1 MNIIEATGL
10 SKRYV
15 TFRKEEGLKGSI
27 KSLFKRERIE
37 KSAVQAFDL
46 QIGKGEFVALIGPNG
61 AGKTTLIKMLTGII
75 APSAGDVSVL
85 GYYPNDLANDFKRN
99 RKSAA
104 RPETFCSW

>member
-37 KSAVQAFDL
+37 KSAVQA
-46 QIGKGEFVALIGPNG
+46 
-61 AGKTTLIKMLTGII
+61 
-75 APSAGDVSVL
+75 
-85 GYYPNDLANDFKRN
+85 
-99 RKSAA
+99 
-104 RPETFCSW
+104 